1 MPPSRKRKGHFHG
14 QCPWGVDG
22 RPPMTVLANG
32 DGRDKGNI
40 SSSPIA
46 LGTPSLPGW
55 FEKLP
60 RELQRNGRLLEI
72 AREAA
77 TMPCIAFDLPAP
89 NLSAGRI
96 LEHCVKT
103 IDRIY
108 NKWSP
113 IIFKIGW
120 THNPCF
126 RWGNSLYGYVTERE
140 KWAQMCVLHISHE
153 PFSTAMLEA
162 VLWSNSF
169 KASYLTLDF
178 KIVMLF
184 LWLLTPMLYIYI
196 VWLCLTSVKN
206 IGCCFNI
213 PLIYNVDGCTWFY
226 KYMHPYTIYVH
237 LTFGSG
243 LPLTLDLYI
252 YICINL
258 TENTGAALAET
269 LPYHPIPGKTGSK
282 NVRLGGDT
290 VNTDMVD
297 GVSMCY
303 VVQQII

>member
-1 MPPSRKRKGHFHG
+1 MPLGRGRTATN
-14 QCPWGVDG
+14 DG
-22 RPPMTVLANG
+22 LANG
-32 DGRDKGNI
+32 AGRDEGNI
-40 SSSPIA
+40 SSSTFS

-60 RELQRNGRLLEI
+60 QELQRNARLLEI

-89 NLSAGRI
+89 KLSAGRI

-108 NKWSP
+108 NTWYP

-162 VLWSNSF
+162 ALIQHF
-169 KASYLTLDF
+169 KSILDCKF
-178 KIVMLF
+178 VMLF
-184 LWLLTPMLYIYI
+184 LWLLTPMLCSLIMFDQCQKHRLLFST
-196 VWLCLTSVKN
+196 WL
-206 IGCCFNI
+206 
-213 PLIYNVDGCTWFY
+213 PYNVHGAHDF
-226 KYMHPYTIYVH
+226 MN
-237 LTFGSG
+237 
-243 LPLTLDLYI
+243 
-252 YICINL
+252 ICIHRQ
-258 TENTGAALAET
+258 
-269 LPYHPIPGKTGSK
+269 Y
-282 NVRLGGDT
+282 
-290 VNTDMVD
+290 MV
-297 GVSMCY
+297 
-303 VVQQII
+303 I

>member
-1 MPPSRKRKGHFHG
+1 MFGVLMYILADRGRFSFMCAPCWSTKKGGIGKTMPYIYIYTYNTRTYRHHP
-14 QCPWGVDG
+14 QCRHQGSG
-22 RPPMTVLANG
+22 RAISMANAPG
-32 DGRDKGNI
+32 AWTDDHQWRPGKWRWSI

-113 IIFKIGW
+113 IISKIGW

-162 VLWSNSF
+162 ALIQQF
-169 KASYLTLDF
+169 KS
-178 KIVMLF
+178 ILF
-184 LWLLTPMLYIYI
+184 DIRFQ
-196 VWLCLTSVKN
+196 N
-206 IGCCFNI
+206 
-213 PLIYNVDGCTWFY
+213 
-226 KYMHPYTIYVH
+226 
-237 LTFGSG
+237 
-243 LPLTLDLYI
+243 
-252 YICINL
+252 
-258 TENTGAALAET
+258 
-269 LPYHPIPGKTGSK
+269 
-282 NVRLGGDT
+282 
-290 VNTDMVD
+290 
-297 GVSMCY
+297 CY
-303 VVQQII
+303 VVFVALDTHAIYIYSLIMFDQCQKHRLLFQHSSYI

>member
-1 MPPSRKRKGHFHG
+1 MPHVG
-14 QCPWGVDG
+14 QQKKVALGKQCHIYIYIHITPVHIDTIPNDAIKEAEGPFPWPMPLGRGRTTTNDG
-22 RPPMTVLANG
+22 LANG

-162 VLWSNSF
+162 ALIQQF
-169 KASYLTLDF
+169 KNILFDIRFQNCYVVFVALDTHA
-178 KIVMLF
+178 I
-184 LWLLTPMLYIYI
+184 YIYI
-196 VWLCLTSVKN
+196 V
-206 IGCCFNI
+206 
-213 PLIYNVDGCTWFY
+213 
-226 KYMHPYTIYVH
+226 
-237 LTFGSG
+237 
-243 LPLTLDLYI
+243 
-252 YICINL
+252 
-258 TENTGAALAET
+258 
-269 LPYHPIPGKTGSK
+269 
-282 NVRLGGDT
+282 
-290 VNTDMVD
+290 
-297 GVSMCY
+297 
-303 VVQQII
+303 